1 MKDQSYHQDNSLDW
15 TKACLCEQLCPL
27 SAQECGDL
35 EQQGECLCSQCNFSM
50 RDEESGADVACLNFE
65 CYCCQSP
72 KKSKGR
78 YCSKCI
84 KNYSPEKRRE
94 HREALEAQ
102 DTLQPG
108 IFETENSKKK
118 ISSQE
123 EYRRVSEMEGT
134 PIGFI
139 NNIVW
144 SVLGVFIEFH
154 RRNRKK

>member
-1 MKDQSYHQDNSLDW
+1 MKGFKENQNDPLTD
-15 TKACLCEQLCPL
+15 ACLCEQGCPL
-27 SAQECGDL
+27 SEQECGDP
-35 EQQGECLCSQCNFSM
+35 EHQGECLCTQCYIQM
-50 RDEESGADVACLNFE
+50 YDEKKGAEIPCLNFE
-65 CYCCQSP
+65 CYSCQSP
-72 KKSKGR
+72 KELESPKGR
-78 YCSKCI
+78 YCANCMEL
-84 KNYSPEKRRE
+84 SPGERRE
-94 HREALEAQ
+94 NREALEAQ
-102 DTLQPG
+102 DLLQPV
-108 IFETENSKKK
+108 IFDTENSKKK